1 MDFFCFS
8 CLRSISDIDK
18 ILSVPLKMQKN
29 CYIDISSKRSIVQFL
44 LHPNIFQEENNY
56 SALTRLN
63 LQSLEEQLS
72 RGNAQS
78 FSNHHSDMNGLL
90 PSLSVVL
97 IAQSNL
103 GLRQLFRS

>member
-1 MDFFCFS
+1 M
-8 CLRSISDIDK
+8 DK

-56 SALTRLN
+56 SALTSLN
-63 LQSLEEQLS
+63 LQSLEGQLS
-72 RGNAQS
+72 KGNDMGLS
-78 FSNHHSDMNGLL
+78 FSNLHSDMNGLL

-103 GLRQLFRS
+103 GLRLLFRS